1 MATRRPQSVVAV
13 LAVFAVGALTAF
25 SAASAQQGNSCNAAG
40 AASVQLLI
48 LASPKKVDDYVATLQ
63 SGAVVRRD
71 RTTVVLDDGR
81 VVTSD
86 VEATTTHLNALGW
99 SHLPIQIVASFRTA
113 PKRRAKG

>member
-1 MATRRPQSVVAV
+1 MGS
-13 LAVFAVGALTAF
+13 LTAF

-48 LASPKKVDDYVATLQ
+48 LASPKKVDDYVVTLK
-63 SGAVVRRD
+63 SGVVVRRD
-71 RTTVVLDDGR
+71 PTTVVLDDGR

-99 SHLPIQIVASFRTA
+99 SHLPIRVVASFRTA